1 MTEPLPEE
9 VHSRCCGMKYI
20 KSIQCGRTG
29 QTSPPPWQPAAMPY
43 FTLFNVIFHNAHM
56 LYAAAQGE
64 GAVELQQ
71 EQWPHSLTASP

>member
-1 MTEPLPEE
+1 
-9 VHSRCCGMKYI
+9 
-20 KSIQCGRTG
+20 
-29 QTSPPPWQPAAMPY
+29 MPS
-43 FTLFNVIFHNAHM
+43 FTLFNVVFLNAHM